1 MTDSALSQTGA
12 SAPLVQV
19 VLAVYRPDPAH
30 LLDQLRSIAAQRD
43 VTVTLVAVIA
53 DTQSEALL
61 CDLAAQ
67 AGLEPVVVRC
77 DTPLD
82 AVRAFEAGLVETT
95 LIRRDPGVPAP
106 LVALSDQDDIWH
118 PDRLARGIA
127 ALAARPKVQMVHS
140 DTRLVAEDGATV
152 IQKSVFAFE
161 RRHRNPGLRGLLYR
175 NNITGM
181 TVLMRAD
188 VVRLSLPFPR
198 QSGVHFYHD
207 LWLGLIAQATG
218 GVHLITDALVDYR
231 QHGGNVMGAVDRSA
245 GWLRGTRANPR
256 RINAMWLRREAAG
269 YGLAR
274 YLAQALDQRLRD
286 AEGAGT
292 LGGARPRLRPL
303 RPYLRQL
310 GGAARHLGDAAGLVL
325 RGKFGLA
332 RIATGFAIVN
342 LGRSFWTIRMAL
354 SRGLR
359 EALYAFDMRLYS
371 LSPGVVPRALER
383 RQSEVEEDDVT
394 LDDIIEKRKIPRWSV
409 ALEADTP
416 AFTVLVPTLNPTEI
430 FAGILT
436 ALDIGLGLAARGYRV
451 RFIATDLPV
460 SSQAVSRGFLIQRL
474 SAQDMASGTSDRI
487 ALHCGVSSAT
497 LPGHSGDVYLA
508 TAWWSAHIARRL
520 IDAHALEQRNFFY
533 LIQDFEPNF
542 YAWGSEFAD
551 AMASYDLGFVPIF
564 NTTLLRDYFAAQG
577 FDFATQD
584 TLAFRPSIEIARYT
598 RGARATTPPA
608 RRRLA
613 LYGRPEVAR
622 NMYPIALEA
631 LADFIRTEA
640 LEPGQIELVSIGMA
654 HKPVEMPR
662 GVKLESLGKLP
673 WDEYPAYLC
682 GVDVG
687 LSLMYSPHPSHP
699 PLEMAASGV
708 RVVTNLFG
716 PKDLSVL
723 SPAIEAVPPTAP
735 AITAALSRAW
745 HAGPVAPADRQ
756 IDMDP
761 LGDRLGRMLERLDAV
776 LAPLL
781 PHAKG
786 H

>member
-1 MTDSALSQTGA
+1 MTTPHSDTLT
-12 SAPLVQV
+12 PVQV

-30 LLDQLRSIAAQRD
+30 LVAQLRSIAAQQGAA
-43 VTVTLVAVIA
+43 VTLVAVIA
-53 DTQSEALL
+53 DTTSEDVLH
-61 CDLAAQ
+61 AAADA

-95 LIRRDPGVPAP
+95 LIPRADGTPAP

-127 ALAARPKVQMVHS
+127 ALEARPKVQMVHS
-140 DTRLVAEDGATV
+140 DTQLVAEDGETV
-152 IQKSVFAFE
+152 LQKSVFAFE

-175 NNITGM
+175 NTITGM
-181 TVLMRAD
+181 TVLMRPD

-207 LWLGLIAQATG
+207 LWLGLIASATG
-218 GVHLITDALVDYR
+218 GVYLIDAALVDYR
-231 QHGGNVMGAVDRSA
+231 QHGSNVMGAVDRSA

-256 RINAMWLRREAAG
+256 RINAMWLRREAAS

-286 AEGAGT
+286 AIGAGT
-292 LGGARPRLRPL
+292 LGGAPARTRTRPL
-303 RPYLRQL
+303 RAYLRQL
-310 GGAARHLGDAAGLVL
+310 GGAARHFGDAAGLAL
-325 RGKFGLA
+325 RGKLDLA

-342 LGRSFWTIRMAL
+342 LGRSVWTVRMAL

-394 LDDIIEKRKIPRWSV
+394 LEDIIENRKIPRWSV
-409 ALEADTP
+409 ALEADAP

-451 RFIATDLPV
+451 RFVATDLPV
-460 SSQAVSRGFLIQRL
+460 SSAAVSRGFLVQRL
-474 SAQDMASGTSDRI
+474 SAHDMASGTPDRI

-497 LPGHSGDVYLA
+497 LPGHKADIYLA

-520 IDAHALEQRNFFY
+520 IDAHALEQHDFFY

-551 AMASYDLGFVPIF
+551 AMASYDLGFTPVF
-564 NTTLLRDYFAAQG
+564 NTTLLRDYFADQG
-577 FDFATQD
+577 FDFATPD
-584 TLAFRPSIEIARYT
+584 RLAFRPSISIDRYARGVRPPT
-598 RGARATTPPA
+598 PA

-631 LADFIRTEA
+631 LADFIRAEA
-640 LEPGQIELVSIGMA
+640 LDPAQIELVSIGMA
-654 HKPVEMPR
+654 HKTVAMPR
-662 GVKLESLGKLP
+662 GVMLESLGKLP

-682 GVDVG
+682 GIDVG

-699 PLEMAASGV
+699 PIEMAASGV
-708 RVVTNLFG
+708 RVVTNTFG
-716 PKDLSVL
+716 PKDLSIL
-723 SPAIEAVPPTAP
+723 SPAIAAVPPTAP
-735 AITAALSRAW
+735 DITAALSRAW
-745 HAGPVAPADRQ
+745 HAGAVPDAHRQ
-756 IDMDP
+756 INMDP
-761 LGDRLGRMLERLDAV
+761 LGQTLDGMLDQ
-776 LAPLL
+776 LAGTLAALL
-781 PHAKG
+781 PKTAETP
-786 H
+786 

>member
-1 MTDSALSQTGA
+1 MTPTPA
-12 SAPLVQV
+12 SVQV

-53 DTQSEALL
+53 DTVSEDILRE
-61 CDLAAQ
+61 AATQ
-67 AGLEPVVVRC
+67 AGLDPVVVRC
-77 DTPLD
+77 DTPVD

-95 LIRRDPGVPAP
+95 LILRDAGTPAP

-118 PDRLARGIA
+118 PDRLARGVA
-127 ALAARPKVQMVHS
+127 ALAAHPKAQMVHS
-140 DTRLVAEDGATV
+140 DTRLVAEDGKTV
-152 IQKSVFAFE
+152 VQKSVFAFE

-181 TVLMRAD
+181 TVLMRPE

-207 LWLGLIAQATG
+207 LWLGLIAAATG
-218 GVHLITDALVDYR
+218 GVHLIDEALVDYR
-231 QHGGNVMGAVDRSA
+231 QHGSNAIGAVDRSA
-245 GWLRGTRANPR
+245 GWLRGTKANPR
-256 RINAMWLRREAAG
+256 RINAMWLRREAAS

-274 YLAQALDQRLRD
+274 YLAQTLDQRLRD

-292 LGGARPRLRPL
+292 LTGASARRRTRPL
-303 RPYLRQL
+303 RAYLKQL
-310 GGAARHLGDAAGLVL
+310 GGAARHFADATGLGL

-342 LGRSFWTIRMAL
+342 LGRSVWTIRMAL

-359 EALYAFDMRLYS
+359 EALYAFDLRLYS

-460 SSQAVSRGFLIQRL
+460 SSHAVSRGFLIQRL
-474 SAQDMASGTSDRI
+474 SAQDMASGTADRI

-497 LPGHSGDVYLA
+497 LPGHKGDIYLA
-508 TAWWSAHIARRL
+508 TAWWSAHIAHRL
-520 IDAHALEQRNFFY
+520 IDAHALEQRDFFY

-551 AMASYDLGFVPIF
+551 AMASYDLGFVPVF
-564 NTTLLRDYFAAQG
+564 NTTLLRDYFAAQR
-577 FDFATQD
+577 FEFATPD
-584 TLAFRPSIEIARYT
+584 ALAFRPSIEIARYT
-598 RGARATTPPA
+598 RGPRAATPPA

-631 LADFIRTEA
+631 LANFIRTE
-640 LEPGQIELVSIGMA
+640 EITPDQIELVSIGMA

-662 GVKLESLGKLP
+662 GVMLESLGKLP

-682 GVDVG
+682 AVDVG

-716 PKDLSVL
+716 PKDLSIL
-723 SPAIEAVPPTAP
+723 SPAIDAVPPTAP
-735 AITAALSRAW
+735 AITNALSRAW
-745 HAGPVAPADRQ
+745 HAEPVTDADRQ

-761 LGDRLGRMLERLDAV
+761 LGDRLEQMLDQLATTLSPMLPNDKDA
-776 LAPLL
+776 
-781 PHAKG
+781 
-786 H
+786 